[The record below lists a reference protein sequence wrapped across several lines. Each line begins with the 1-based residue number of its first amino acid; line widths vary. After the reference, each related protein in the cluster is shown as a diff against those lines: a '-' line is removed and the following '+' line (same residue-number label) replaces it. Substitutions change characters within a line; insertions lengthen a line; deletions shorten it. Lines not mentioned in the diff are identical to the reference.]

1 LKGVRDTFTSASDLI
16 GTKGSSDGGIQKEF
30 SEPESTR
37 VSRRGCAYFS
47 QSALKQTISNRKIVK
62 NHIAQK
68 TTEDVFLS
76 FNISGRYSRSSVIQ
90 HVGVKK
96 MLQFYCKGPDTRNVN

>member
-37 VSRRGCAYFS
+37 VSRRRYFS

-76 FNISGRYSRSSVIQ
+76 FNISGRYSKSSVIQ
-90 HVGVKK
+90 HVGVTK